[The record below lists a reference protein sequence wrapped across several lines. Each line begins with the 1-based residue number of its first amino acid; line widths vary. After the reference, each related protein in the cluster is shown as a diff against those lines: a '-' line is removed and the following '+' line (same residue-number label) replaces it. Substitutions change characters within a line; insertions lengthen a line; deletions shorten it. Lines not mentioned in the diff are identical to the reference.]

1 MSPRRREGPRLRSNG
16 IYYLDI
22 VLGFGPARKRV
33 MFSLGTSDPK
43 VARALWE
50 KERRRLWDR
59 YYGGSSGVPVGP
71 VYFADLVPKYIE
83 YCRDVRKASTWP
95 AMKSR
100 LDIAA
105 KAWGDVTLS
114 DITAAHVGVLEKH
127 LAALPLKR
135 SKATVNHYV
144 ALVKSFFNWSIDQG
158 YFTGRNPMRS
168 VKPYPVDQK
177 RRAYSADEMRKIVD
191 SAGKIAAAPGSRD
204 ELFPHAR
211 RLVLLLYY
219 TGMRLG
225 EALNLRWGN
234 ITGDIIRLERTE
246 TKQRRE
252 KVIPIT
258 APMRSILDE
267 LAAGR
272 RDEFVFPIHQSSG
285 ATLRSTRAE
294 DLLARIRRESGIAD
308 FLFHGLRHTASTLM
322 AANIGKG
329 ATLQDVMSV
338 LGHSRT
344 ETTLKYT
351 HSDRDRMRSALASIP
366 EIEYIPAVE
375 KAKKPAVPRAGVGQS
390 RRKKR

>member
-1 MSPRRREGPRLRSNG
+1 
-16 IYYLDI
+16 
-22 VLGFGPARKRV
+22 

-50 KERRRLWDR
+50 KERARLWDR

-95 AMKSR
+95 AMRSR
-100 LDIAA
+100 LNIAA
-105 KAWGDVTLS
+105 QAWGDVTLS
-114 DITAAHVGVLEKH
+114 DITAGHVSALEKH
-127 LAALPLKR
+127 LGALPRKR
-135 SKATVNHYV
+135 SRATVNHYV

-177 RRAYSADEMRKIVD
+177 RRAYSANEMRKIVD
-191 SAGKIAAAPGSRD
+191 AAGRISATPGSRD

-225 EALNLRWGN
+225 EALNLRWSN

-258 APMRSILDE
+258 KPMCEILDE
-267 LAAGR
+267 LGAGG
-272 RDEFVFPIHQSSG
+272 RDEYVFPIHQPSG

-294 DLLARIRRESGIAD
+294 DLLARIRRESGIGD

-366 EIEYIPAVE
+366 EINYIPAFTSTI
-375 KAKKPAVPRAGVGQS
+375 KRAAHGAGVGQT
-390 RRKKR
+390 KKTKR